1 MKKKQERIDNLLG
14 KNTKNAQEN
23 DTIENSAVI
32 GLSASDF
39 QIRRFSRRNKN
50 LIAKISQYKKIEDNT
65 TNKSLDNLYSLNLEP
80 EREQKP
86 PTERK
91 TSLPVKLEMV
101 SKSTNIIWLRI
112 SLLAKFQKKIKF
124 SFRLNHKM

>member
-14 KNTKNAQEN
+14 NSTKNAPDN

-32 GLSASDF
+32 GMSASDF

-50 LIAKISQYKKIEDNT
+50 LIAKISQYKKIED

-80 EREQKP
+80 EREPKP

-101 SKSTNIIWLRI
+101 NKQLHFIHMHT
-112 SLLAKFQKKIKF
+112 SLHIVDQKI
-124 SFRLNHKM
+124 